1 MLSEISKIR
10 TDHSDIISGRV
21 DVAKKRLL
29 IELKD
34 EVISTQVPKLR
45 RGLIEILENADPADW
60 KTLYLDMRSARMV
73 DSMGINWLYAESVR
87 IAESGKSMVLR
98 VSSPAIN
105 RVIQFAGLDKM
116 VTLKFRRR
124 KQTR

>member
-29 IELKD
+29 VELKD

-45 RGLIEILENADPADW
+45 RGLIEILDNADPGDW

>member
-45 RGLIEILENADPADW
+45 RGLIEILENADPSDW